1 MASIDFDVDDFL
13 NEASTESLLQELS
26 NRRTYD
32 KLLTEHPSTIL
43 EDMQRAFDRN
53 DAHEFA
59 FLKYRLRDALEK
71 GYA

>member
-26 NRRTYD
+26 NRKMD
-32 KLLTEHPSTIL
+32 VLLREHPLIL
-43 EDMQRAFDRN
+43 LEELQRAFDRN

-59 FLKYRLRDALEK
+59 YLKGKLRDDLEDR
-71 GYA
+71 YA